1 MPPTS
6 PGVLATIR
14 KAGLGSRLSSI
25 PPSSTPATNRWRQF
39 GSACRRRRLVMP
51 DSIIDPFDPAALRID
66 QNTEALAVKRVWT
79 TIPVGVPKKHHWFR
93 VHPSEEFRLTKAAT
107 IKLEEGIE
115 RDIYILAPQIAAAF
129 PEEVSYVALFTV
141 INRQDQIRVW
151 PIR

>member
-1 MPPTS
+1 
-6 PGVLATIR
+6 
-14 KAGLGSRLSSI
+14 
-25 PPSSTPATNRWRQF
+25 
-39 GSACRRRRLVMP
+39 MP

-79 TIPVGVPKKHHWFR
+79 TIPVGKPQKHHWFR

-115 RDIYILAPQIAAAF
+115 RDIYILAPHIAAAF

-141 INRQDQIRVW
+141 INRQEQIRIW
-151 PIR
+151 PVRLPEDDGRWNDWSSSAWQAARLHRATGPA